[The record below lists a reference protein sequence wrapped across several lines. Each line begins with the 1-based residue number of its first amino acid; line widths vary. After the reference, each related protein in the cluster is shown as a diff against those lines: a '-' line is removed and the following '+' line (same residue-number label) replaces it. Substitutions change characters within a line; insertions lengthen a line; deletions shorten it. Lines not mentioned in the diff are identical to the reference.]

1 MVDVVGVV
9 EEVEE
14 FVEEEE
20 AGKCVGTDSRGVL
33 VGDAA
38 DEEAPGGRRDDAVGA
53 FNVVLEV
60 PGVADDAERRPG
72 VADDAERRP
81 GNLTASAVRTNGWRA
96 NSRRIAVGKNFVG
109 LGHRQH

>member
-1 MVDVVGVV
+1 VV

-72 VADDAERRP
+72 
-81 GNLTASAVRTNGWRA
+81 NLTASAVRTNGWRA